1 VAAEIHHV
9 DPSCVVP
16 FADRGEAPGLVNLTV
31 PMLLEEMT
39 HPSHLAAFRWWG
51 L

>member
-1 VAAEIHHV
+1 MAAEIHHV
-9 DPSCVVP
+9 DASWIVP
-16 FADRGEAPGLVNLTV
+16 FADRGDAPSLAGLTV
-31 PMLLEEMT
+31 PMLLEEML